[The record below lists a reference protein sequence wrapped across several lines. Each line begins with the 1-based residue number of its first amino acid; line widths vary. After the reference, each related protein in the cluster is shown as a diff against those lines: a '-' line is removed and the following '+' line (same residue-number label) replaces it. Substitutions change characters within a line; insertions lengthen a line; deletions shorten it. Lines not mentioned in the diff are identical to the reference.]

1 MEFALV
7 QEQQLRFGGDK
18 MKKYYK
24 GQYIEM
30 TAEEI
35 AERQKDIP
43 ATSYEQR
50 VINRIRERYS
60 VDDELALLRQ
70 RVLKADEFEEYFDFV
85 EKVKAEERAR
95 EV

>member
-1 MEFALV
+1 
-7 QEQQLRFGGDK
+7 

-24 GQYIEM
+24 GKYIEM
-30 TAEEI
+30 TEEEI
-35 AERQKDIP
+35 AEIRKNELQIP
-43 ATSYEQR
+43 YEQR

-70 RVLKADEFEEYFDFV
+70 RVLKADEFEEYYSFV
-85 EKVKAEERAR
+85 EEVKAEERAK

>member
-1 MEFALV
+1 
-7 QEQQLRFGGDK
+7 

-24 GQYIEM
+24 GKYIEM
-30 TAEEI
+30 TEEEI
-35 AERQKDIP
+35 AEIRKNELEIP
-43 ATSYEQR
+43 YEQR

>member
-1 MEFALV
+1 
-7 QEQQLRFGGDK
+7 

-24 GQYIEM
+24 GKYIEM
-30 TAEEI
+30 TEEEI
-35 AERQKDIP
+35 AEIRKNELEIP
-43 ATSYEQR
+43 YEQR

-70 RVLKADEFEEYFDFV
+70 RVLKADEFEEYYNFV
-85 EKVKAEERAR
+85 EAVKAEERAK

>member
-1 MEFALV
+1 M
-7 QEQQLRFGGDK
+7 RINDNGIYRD
-18 MKKYYK
+18 
-24 GQYIEM
+24 M

-35 AERQKDIP
+35 AEMQKDIP
-43 ATSYEQR
+43 SIPYEQR

-70 RVLKADEFEEYFDFV
+70 RVLKADEFEEYYDFV
-85 EKVKAEERAR
+85 EAIKLEERAR